1 MCDRAVRDEMGKR
14 PLEIFSKNRIFYI
27 EVG

>member
-14 PLEIFSKNRIFYI
+14 ALEIFSKNRIFYI
-27 EVG
+27 EVV